1 MGVSVSLVVIAAGAI
16 LAFAVTATT
25 DGVDL
30 EAVGWILMGVGF
42 FGLIVSL
49 IFWSTWGGFGTRS
62 RTIIEDRRDSVDRID
77 LRP

>member
-25 DGVDL
+25 EGVDL
-30 EAVGWILMGVGF
+30 EAVGWILMGVGL

-62 RTIIEDRRDSVDRID
+62 TTIVEDRRDDRID